1 MRSQSRVT
9 LADVAAAA
17 GVSPMTASYA
27 YSQPGR
33 VATATRQRVLD
44 AAAQLGYL
52 GPDPSG
58 RFLRQGS
65 LRSLGLVLGEDLA
78 HVFDDP
84 ASTAFVAGLARTCT
98 SQGYGLSLL
107 PTTGGPDDAGL
118 VAAAAVDAFVVWSTT
133 PDDPV
138 LSAVRA
144 THRRAVLHGAPPA
157 GSTTGGADATDGT
170 GGAARS
176 EGVEGFRGVGID
188 ERAAARALATATWR
202 GRSAPAVLSS
212 PLDRAR
218 RTGVHRG
225 LDPARVALPVTRA
238 RLEGFRDAALD
249 LGLTWDDVAVAV
261 CGTHD
266 EQQALRATRV
276 LVAAGADA
284 LVAMSGRQALA
295 AHHALG
301 LAGAGAD
308 GAVAVGGFDDS
319 ADAARAGL
327 TSVAQSLEEQGA
339 RAARLALGLP
349 DPGGL
354 DAWRLVE
361 RASTAAPGTSPSR
374 PGGLASPARV
384 LHLAERGA
392 WQRALVEGEYRGSTR
407 GADLDAVGF
416 VHACTAAQLPGVLER
431 YYADL
436 PLDGH
441 ELLVVDVAAC
451 EAAGSPV
458 RWEAPAASTE
468 RFPHVRGP
476 LPLVAV
482 VAHLPLRRDGRGSAV
497 LPTTS
502 DLEALGVTLAP
513 PNG

>member
-9 LADVAAAA
+9 LSDVAAAA

-27 YSQPGR
+27 YNQPGR
-33 VATATRQRVLD
+33 VAAATRQRVLD
-44 AAAQLGYL
+44 AASQLGYL

-65 LRSLGLVLGEDLA
+65 LRSLGLVLGESLA

-84 ASTAFVAGLARTCT
+84 SSTAFVAGLARVCAA
-98 SQGYGLSLL
+98 QGYGLTLL

-118 VAAAAVDAFVVWSTT
+118 VAAAAVDAFVVWTT
-133 PDDPV
+133 TEDDPV
-138 LSAVRA
+138 LGAVRA

-157 GSTTGGADATDGT
+157 LSDPAGDLAGNVRGATA
-170 GGAARS
+170 
-176 EGVEGFRGVGID
+176 ELQGVGID

-225 LDPARVALPVTRA
+225 LDPARVAMPVTRA

-266 EQQALRATRV
+266 EQQAVRATRV

-295 AHHALG
+295 AQRALG
-301 LAGAGAD
+301 LAGAGGPA
-308 GAVAVGGFDDS
+308 AVAVGGFDDS
-319 ADAARAGL
+319 PDAERSGL

-339 RAARLALGLP
+339 RAARLALGVP
-349 DPGGL
+349 DAPDTAGPDG
-354 DAWRLVE
+354 WRLVE
-361 RASTAAPGTSPSR
+361 RVSTSALTVVPPGPAAAPGPV
-374 PGGLASPARV
+374 RV
-384 LHLAERGA
+384 LHLAERA
-392 WQRALVEGEYRGSTR
+392 QWERSVVEGGYRGSTR
-407 GADLDAVGF
+407 GADLAEVGF
-416 VHACTAAQLPGVLER
+416 VHACTSAQLPGVLER
-431 YYADL
+431 FYADL

-441 ELLVVDVAAC
+441 VLLVVDVAAC
-451 EAAGSPV
+451 EAAGAPV
-458 RWEAPAASTE
+458 RWEPPAGSQE
-468 RFPHVRGP
+468 RFPHVHGP
-476 LPLVAV
+476 LPLAAV

-497 LPTTS
+497 LPATS
-502 DLEALGVTLAP
+502 DLRALGVAEGP

>member
-107 PTTGGPDDAGL
+107 PTLAAPTTPAWSPLRPSTPSWSGRPRRTTRCSAPCAPPTAAPSCTALPRRLDDRRCRRDRRGRRGCEERGPSRGSAASASTNEPLPCPRHRHLAGPERAGGAVVAAGQGPAHRSSPRSRPGPGGTAGDPRAPRRLPRRRPRPGPDLGRRRGRGL
-118 VAAAAVDAFVVWSTT
+118 RH
-133 PDDPV
+133 P
-138 LSAVRA
+138 
-144 THRRAVLHGAPPA
+144 RRAA
-157 GSTTGGADATDGT
+157 
-170 GGAARS
+170 GAARDPRA
-176 EGVEGFRGVGID
+176 GGRRGGRPGGH
-188 ERAAARALATATWR
+188 ERAAGPRRAPRPGARGDGR
-202 GRSAPAVLSS
+202 GRGRRRRWLRR
-212 PLDRAR
+212 LRRRRAR
-218 RTGVHRG
+218 RSHER
-225 LDPARVALPVTRA
+225 
-238 RLEGFRDAALD
+238 
-249 LGLTWDDVAVAV
+249 
-261 CGTHD
+261 
-266 EQQALRATRV
+266 
-276 LVAAGADA
+276 
-284 LVAMSGRQALA
+284 
-295 AHHALG
+295 
-301 LAGAGAD
+301 
-308 GAVAVGGFDDS
+308 GAVAGG
-319 ADAARAGL
+319 AGRTRRPPRAGTARPGRARRLAAR
-327 TSVAQSLEEQGA
+327 GA
-339 RAARLALGLP
+339 RQHGS
-349 DPGGL
+349 PGN
-354 DAWRLVE
+354 
-361 RASTAAPGTSPSR
+361 APEQ
-374 PGGLASPARV
+374 PGPPAQPVRV
-384 LHLAERGA
+384 LHLAERSA
-392 WQRALVEGEYRGSTR
+392 WQRPWSRAGTGARPVGPTSTR
-407 GADLDAVGF
+407 WAS
-416 VHACTAAQLPGVLER
+416 CTPAPRPSCRGVLER

-451 EAAGSPV
+451 EGRGLPGPLGGAGGVDRAVPPRARAGAAGRRRRPP
-458 RWEAPAASTE
+458 PAA
-468 RFPHVRGP
+468 
-476 LPLVAV
+476 A
-482 VAHLPLRRDGRGSAV
+482 RRRGSAV

-502 DLEALGVTLAP
+502 DLEALGVPVAP

>member
-33 VATATRQRVLD
+33 VAAATRQRVLD

-84 ASTAFVAGLARTCT
+84 TSTAFVAGLARVCA
-98 SQGYGLSLL
+98 SQGYGLTLL
-107 PTTGGPDDAGL
+107 PTTGGADDAGL

-133 PDDPV
+133 DDDPV
-138 LSAVRA
+138 LDAVCA
-144 THRRAVLHGAPPA
+144 THRRAVLHGAPPTGEPGDGA
-157 GSTTGGADATDGT
+157 GGADGT
-170 GGAARS
+170 GGA
-176 EGVEGFRGVGID
+176 EGLRGVGID

-202 GRSAPAVLSS
+202 GRAAPAVLSS

-225 LDPARVALPVTRA
+225 LDPDRVALPVTRA
-238 RLEGFRDAALD
+238 RLDGFRDAALD

-301 LAGAGAD
+301 LTGGEVL
-308 GAVAVGGFDDS
+308 GAVALGGFDDS

-327 TSVAQSLEEQGA
+327 TSVEQSLEEQGA
-339 RAARLALGLP
+339 RAARLALALP

-361 RASTAAPGTSPSR
+361 RASTAAPSSR
-374 PGGLASPARV
+374 PATGPTTAAGPTRPVRV
-384 LHLAERGA
+384 LHLAERSA
-392 WQRALVEGEYRGSTR
+392 WERARAEGGYRGSTR
-407 GADLDAVGF
+407 GADLAEVGF

-451 EAAGSPV
+451 EAAGSAV
-458 RWEAPAASTE
+458 RWEAPPGGGE
-468 RFPHVRGP
+468 LFPHVHGP
-476 LPLVAV
+476 LPLSAV
-482 VAHLPLRRDGRGSAV
+482 VAQLPLRRDPRGAAA

-502 DLEALGVTLAP
+502 DLEALGVPHAP

>member
-1 MRSQSRVT
+1 VRSQSRVT

-84 ASTAFVAGLARTCT
+84 TSTAFVAGLARVSS
-98 SQGYGLSLL
+98 SQGYGLTLL
-107 PTTGGPDDAGL
+107 PTTGGLDDAGL

-133 PDDPV
+133 EDDPV
-138 LSAVRA
+138 LGAVRA

-157 GSTTGGADATDGT
+157 PGDAEDRDG
-170 GGAARS
+170 
-176 EGVEGFRGVGID
+176 GVEGFAGVGID

-218 RTGVHRG
+218 RTGVHHG
-225 LDPARVALPVTRA
+225 IDPARAALPVTRA

-249 LGLTWDDVAVAV
+249 LGLSWDDVTVAV

-266 EQQALRATRV
+266 EQQALRAARV
-276 LVAAGADA
+276 LLAAGADA

-301 LAGAGAD
+301 LAGAGVA
-308 GAVAVGGFDDS
+308 GAVALGGFDDS

-327 TSVAQSLEEQGA
+327 TCVAQSLEEQGA

-361 RASTAAPGTSPSR
+361 RASTAAPRTGPDG
-374 PGGLASPARV
+374 PGASTSPARV
-384 LHLAERGA
+384 LHLAERSA
-392 WQRALVEGEYRGSTR
+392 WQQAAVDGDYRGSTR
-407 GADLDAVGF
+407 GADLDEVGF

-458 RWEAPAASTE
+458 RWEAPAGSAE
-468 RFPHVRGP
+468 RFPHVHGP
-476 LPLVAV
+476 LPLAAV
-482 VAHLPLRRDGRGSAV
+482 VAHLPLRRDGRGAAV
-497 LPTTS
+497 LPRAS
-502 DLEALGVTLAP
+502 DLEALTVPDAP

>member
-33 VATATRQRVLD
+33 VAAATRQRVLD

-84 ASTAFVAGLARTCT
+84 ASTAFVAGLARVCT

-133 PDDPV
+133 EDDPV

-157 GSTTGGADATDGT
+157 GPTADEIDGIDGA
-170 GGAARS
+170 
-176 EGVEGFRGVGID
+176 EGFRGVGID

-301 LAGAGAD
+301 LAGAD

-354 DAWRLVE
+354 DTWRLVE
-361 RASTAAPGTSPSR
+361 RTSTAAAGTSPSG
-374 PGGLASPARV
+374 PSGPSGPSSPVRV
-384 LHLAERGA
+384 LHLAERSA
-392 WQRALVEGEYRGSTR
+392 WQRALAQGGYRGSTR

-451 EAAGSPV
+451 EAVGSPL
-458 RWEAPAASTE
+458 RWEAPAGSAE
-468 RFPHVRGP
+468 RFPHLHGP
-476 LPLVAV
+476 LPLAAV

-502 DLEALGVTLAP
+502 DLEALGVPLAP